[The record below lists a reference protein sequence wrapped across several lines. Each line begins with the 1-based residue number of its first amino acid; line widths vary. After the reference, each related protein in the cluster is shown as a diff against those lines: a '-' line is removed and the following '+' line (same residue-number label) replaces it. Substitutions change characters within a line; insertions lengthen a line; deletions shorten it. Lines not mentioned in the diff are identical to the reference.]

1 MTPGEASKQGA
12 LLEIDHPYGGKR
24 YPAQLFDIDQGVA
37 WIEYGW
43 AEDDPLSKP
52 SNPVH
57 MADGNIQATP
67 NGWEIP
73 TEAGRMITIRRLDVE
88 KDNDL
93 IEQLEAFNRGDRQ
106 RARDVIQQDLSLTIP
121 TE

>member
-43 AEDDPLSKP
+43 AEDDPLERA
-52 SNPVH
+52 SNPIH
-57 MADGNIQATP
+57 MAQGLVKATP

-73 TEAGRMITIRRLDVE
+73 TDAGRPVTIRRLD
-88 KDNDL
+88 DHNDSDL
-93 IEQLEAFNRGDRQ
+93 IEELKTYNRGDRY

-121 TE
+121 SE